1 MKYLEPQMITAFKG
15 YSFEQFRK
23 DLVAGII
30 VGVVALPLSLAFAI
44 AAGVSP
50 EKGLITAVIFGFIV
64 SLLGGTKTQIGGPTG
79 AFVMIVASVYAQF
92 GLTGMIVAS
101 VMGGLIQIVIGG
113 LKLGNIFKYIPYPIM
128 IGLNTGIA
136 ISIFSSQIKDALGLT
151 GGLNEAGE
159 VVPLDLPL
167 NLLDK
172 WITYFRHIHTI
183 DLTTVIVTVATI
195 LIILVV
201 PRFLKKFPPYLFAV
215 VVVTVIA
222 YILKE
227 FAGVDGIT
235 TIGDRFSI
243 DGSIRFNEF
252 EMPNMEMIEKVF
264 PSAITIAVMGAIV
277 SIVSCSV
284 ADGATGDRHDSNME
298 LVAEGIG
305 NIVTPMFGGI
315 PATGAVARTMVGIS
329 SGGRTPLVG
338 IIHSAVVLMIL
349 LFLGSLAQHIPTAC
363 LAGMLVVVAYNMSN
377 IPSLKSLMKSP
388 KSDIAVLWTTV
399 ALAVVFNL
407 SVAVEVSMLMAVLL
421 FLRRVAETSN
431 VSVLRDEISVLEG
444 TDFSTFESDEKLNIA
459 PGVEVFEID
468 GPFFF
473 GMANKFDEEMR
484 IIGDKPFIRILRMRK
499 VPFIDSTGL
508 HNLEIFIAAARREHI
523 QIILSGVRP
532 EVMDVLE
539 KSRVA
544 DMIGKEN
551 LFDHINGAVEKA
563 NRIAVEAAQIR
574 HHHHS
579 QSGHAH
585 EDGQQ
590 HKKPIG

>member
-1 MKYLEPQMITAFKG
+1 MKYLEPQILTAFKG
-15 YSFEQFRK
+15 YSFEQFKK
-23 DLVAGII
+23 DLIAGII

-64 SLLGGTKTQIGGPTG
+64 SVFGGTKTQIGGPTG

-92 GLTGMIVAS
+92 GLSGMIVAS
-101 VMGGLIQIVIGG
+101 AMGGILQIIIGG

-136 ISIFSSQIKDALGLT
+136 ISIFSSQIKDAFGLT

-159 VVPLDLPL
+159 VIPLELPL

-172 WITYFRHIHTI
+172 WMTYFQHIHTI
-183 DLTTVIVTVATI
+183 DITTVIVTVVTI
-195 LIILVV
+195 IIILLV
-201 PRFLKKFPPYLFAV
+201 PRFFKKFPPYLFAV
-215 VVVTVIA
+215 IVVTLIA
-222 YILKE
+222 YVLKH
-227 FAGVDGIT
+227 FAGIEGIT

-243 DGSIRFNEF
+243 SGSFSVSEF
-252 EMPNMEMIEKVF
+252 HLPGMEDIEQLF

-305 NIVTPMFGGI
+305 NIITPIFGGI

-338 IIHSAVVLMIL
+338 IIHSLVVLMIL

-399 ALAVVFNL
+399 GLAVVFNL
-407 SVAVEVSMLMAVLL
+407 SVAVEVSILMAVLL

-431 VSVLRDEISVLEG
+431 VSVLRDEIHLLEG
-444 TDFSTFESDEKLNIA
+444 TDASSAHVDEKLNVA
-459 PGVEVFEID
+459 RGVEVFEID

-484 IIGDKPFIRILRMRK
+484 IIGDKPVIRILRMRK

-508 HNLEIFIAAARREHI
+508 HNLEMFVNKSHREHI
-523 QIILSGVRP
+523 HIILSGVRP
-532 EVMDVLE
+532 SVMATLK
-539 KSRVA
+539 KSHVV
-544 DMIGKEN
+544 DLIGRQN
-551 LFDHINGAVEKA
+551 IFDHINGAVVKA
-563 NRIAVEAAQIR
+563 NQLAEEYEKQRE
-574 HHHHS
+574 HHHKL
-579 QSGHAH
+579 
-585 EDGQQ
+585 
-590 HKKPIG
+590 HKEVADIPES

>member
-1 MKYLEPQMITAFKG
+1 MKYLEPQILTAFKG
-15 YSFEQFRK
+15 YSFDQFKK
-23 DLVAGII
+23 DLIAGII

-64 SLLGGTKTQIGGPTG
+64 SVFGGTKTQIGGPTG

-92 GLTGMIVAS
+92 GLSGMIVAS
-101 VMGGLIQIVIGG
+101 AMGGLIQIIIGG

-151 GGLNEAGE
+151 AGINEMGE
-159 VVPLDLPL
+159 TIPLELPV

-172 WITYFRHIHTI
+172 WVTYFQHINTI
-183 DLTTVIVTVATI
+183 DITTVLVTVATI
-195 LIILVV
+195 IIILLV
-201 PRFLKKFPPYLFAV
+201 PKFLKKFPPYLFAV
-215 VVVTVIA
+215 IVVTIIA
-222 YILKE
+222 YVLKH
-227 FAGVDGIT
+227 FIGVEGIT

-243 DGSIRFNEF
+243 DGSFAISDFHLPR
-252 EMPNMEMIEKVF
+252 MEEIEQLF

-305 NIVTPMFGGI
+305 NIITPIFGGI

-338 IIHSAVVLMIL
+338 IIHSLVVLMIL
-349 LFLGSLAQHIPTAC
+349 MFLGSLAQHIPTAC

-377 IPSLKSLMKSP
+377 IPSLKSLMHSP

-399 ALAVVFNL
+399 GLAVVFNL
-407 SVAVEVSMLMAVLL
+407 SVAVEVSILMAVLL

-431 VSVLRDEISVLEG
+431 VSVLRDEISILEG
-444 TDFSTFESDEKLNIA
+444 TDVTTESEDKLDVA
-459 PGVEVFEID
+459 KGVEVFEID

-484 IIGDKPFIRILRMRK
+484 IIGDKPVIRILRMRK
-499 VPFIDSTGL
+499 VPFIDSTGI
-508 HNLEIFIAAARREHI
+508 HNLEMFVNKSRHEHI
-523 QIILSGVRP
+523 RIILSGVRP
-532 EVMDVLE
+532 NVMNTLE
-539 KSRVA
+539 KSHLA
-544 DMIGKEN
+544 ELIGKEYI
-551 LFDHINGAVEKA
+551 FDHINGAVAKA
-563 NRIAVEAAQIR
+563 NQLALQAREQK
-574 HHHHS
+574 
-579 QSGHAH
+579 
-585 EDGQQ
+585 EQQ
-590 HKKPIG
+590 HAQHLRNHKDTTDIPEV